1 MQVLTKTTFEKKSM
15 RSKGYRLPPS
25 RFFLR
30 VVACAQEKTREG
42 KGVDKNQLF
51 SFSLRKGPPHGT
63 GKPMRGANK
72 KILTARPVRGAAAP
86 LTGSFKGRVPYAR
99 FFWREGTLKR
109 RIQKTREGDPSREG
123 GKFFPFPFFC
133 VPYQK
138 EGRLQA
144 TLTGLVFFSVPL
156 FLRDTKRFAPFRFFS
171 KGLPHGSFEET
182 LAPFF
187 SKGYMYPFCA

>member
-144 TLTGLVFFSVPL
+144 TLTGLVFF
-156 FLRDTKRFAPFRFFS
+156 FR
-171 KGLPHGSFEET
+171 T
-182 LAPFF
+182 PFF
-187 SKGYMYPFCA
+187 KGYEKICPFSFLFQGSPSRVF